1 MLRDYFAGTS
11 ETLILVS
18 KKNGK
23 TTLMAALALFHL
35 LTTPDAECVIA
46 AASRD
51 QAAIMLRQARGFIR
65 RSGGL
70 QSRMTVKQREIVSL
84 RDEGRIRV
92 LAADA
97 DTADGVL
104 PTLALVD
111 ELHRHKSADLY
122 GVFRDGLGP
131 RNGRLITISTAG
143 DDELSPLG
151 VMRAAAY
158 RLPVVERKGA
168 YRHARSADGGY
179 VLHEWALDAEDD
191 RSDMKVVARANPAP
205 WQTDEALRR
214 RHDSPS
220 MTAWQWARFAC
231 GVWVRGENTAVAPH
245 EWDAMRDESV
255 VIPRGEAIYLGWDQG
270 WKIDTTA
277 LIPLWWES
285 AERRVVESPVILEP
299 PGGGGLIDER
309 DVVNALL
316 DFSDGRPLT
325 TVVFDPNAGAQQ
337 IVQQLERGEH
347 PLQRDREWS
356 GELRFVEHTQDNAP
370 IALADARFME
380 AVRRKAFAHDGNV
393 VLRAH
398 VLNVVEKPLG
408 GEKFRLDRP
417 SRGPRRPND
426 GMRALSMANSVAV
439 AEALAPRRGG
449 KRAAFSLQR

>member
-23 TTLMAALALFHL
+23 TTLMAALALYHL

-65 RSGGL
+65 RSPGL
-70 QSRMTVKQREIVSL
+70 QARMAVKQREIVSL
-84 RDEGRIRV
+84 VDEGRIRV

-131 RNGRLITISTAG
+131 RKGRLITISTAG

-158 RLPVVERKGA
+158 KLPVVERDGA
-168 YRHARSADGGY
+168 YRTARSADGGY
-179 VLHEWALDAEDD
+179 VLHEWALDATED
-191 RSDMKVVARANPAP
+191 RSDMAVVVRANPAP
-205 WQTDEALRR
+205 WQTEEQLSRR
-214 RHDSPS
+214 YDSPS
-220 MTAWQWARFAC
+220 MTSWQWARFAC
-231 GVWVRGENTAVAPH
+231 GVWVRGEDTAVQPQ
-245 EWDAMRDESV
+245 EWDAMEDPAA
-255 VIPRGEAIYLGWDQG
+255 VIPPAAEIYVGWDQG
-270 WKIDTTA
+270 WKIDATA

-285 AERRVVESPVILEP
+285 PDRRVVTDPVILEP
-299 PGGGGLIDER
+299 PGQDESLDER
-309 DVVNALL
+309 KVVNALL
-316 DFSDGRPLT
+316 DLSNGRPRT
-325 TVVFDPNAGAQQ
+325 FVVYDPNAGAQQ
-337 IVQQLERGEH
+337 MVQQLERGQH
-347 PLQRDREWS
+347 PLQQEREWR
-356 GELRFVEHTQDNAP
+356 GELVFVEHTQDNAP

-380 AVRRKAFAHDGNV
+380 AVRRRAFVHDGNP

-426 GMRALSMANSVAV
+426 GQRALSMANSVAV
-439 AEALAPRRGG
+439 AEQAAP
-449 KRAAFSLQR
+449 KRSSEFIMI